1 MKGRAVFLN
10 KVTIYDI
17 AEQLNISTATVNRAL
32 NNKSQVSEKTRQR
45 VLKKAEELG
54 YSGNRAAR
62 SLARRMLQLDL
73 IIYNRVPAFHNDVIA
88 GARQAL
94 EELQDFNVHGHIYEI
109 KGTEYSAHQQILE
122 TMQQLVDEKHQGL
135 LLLGTFDTTGYREA
149 ISRYCREDYA
159 VAIINGE
166 LPDSQR
172 LFAVRQDDEQAG
184 RMAAELLYRFCS
196 TGPVAAFTGRPD
208 SLGHRESIRGFCA
221 ECESR
226 GLQVAAVYENH
237 DDPEFAAYNTARLF
251 REHPEVRGLYVNSAN
266 SVSVCQ
272 KLEELGLQGKVQVVT
287 SDVFEE
293 LRDFMR
299 RDVIQATIFQDP
311 YQQGYLAVQQ
321 MYRCLA
327 EGEPSPDVIYI
338 RPTVVLQSNV

>member
-1 MKGRAVFLN
+1 MK

-32 NNKSQVSEKTRQR
+32 NNKSQISEATRQR
-45 VLKKAEELG
+45 VLAKAEELG
-54 YSGNRAAR
+54 YSGNRVAR
-62 SLARRMLQLDL
+62 SLARRLLQLDL
-73 IIYNRVPAFHNDVIA
+73 LIYNRVPAFHNDVIA
-88 GARQAL
+88 GARKAM
-94 EELQDFNVHGHIYEI
+94 EELQDFNVHGHIHEI

-122 TMQQLVDEKHQGL
+122 KMQQLAEEKHQGL

-149 ISRYCREDYA
+149 ISRCREQDCA
-159 VAIINGE
+159 VSIVNGE

-172 LFAVRQDDEQAG
+172 LFAVRQDDAMAG
-184 RMAAELLYRFCS
+184 RMAAELLYRLCGS
-196 TGPVAAFTGRPD
+196 GSVAAFTGRPD
-208 SLGHRESIRGFCA
+208 SLGHRESIRGFCD
-221 ECESR
+221 ECEKR
-226 GLQVAAVYENH
+226 GLSVAAVYENH
-237 DDPEFAAYNTARLF
+237 DDAEFAAYNTERLF

-266 SVSVCQ
+266 SVSVCK
-272 KLEELGLQGKVQVVT
+272 KLEELGLQGKVQLVT

-293 LRDFMR
+293 LREFMR

-338 RPTVVLQSNV
+338 RPTVVLQSNI